1 MDHISHTMDL
11 NNTLANNLFEYLE
24 KNQVEGVFSR
34 VNCIFTD
41 LLDKYRLLQ
50 NKLLFFEKGQVR
62 KEIH

>member
-1 MDHISHTMDL
+1 MDHISHTMEL

-34 VNCIFTD
+34 VNGIFTD